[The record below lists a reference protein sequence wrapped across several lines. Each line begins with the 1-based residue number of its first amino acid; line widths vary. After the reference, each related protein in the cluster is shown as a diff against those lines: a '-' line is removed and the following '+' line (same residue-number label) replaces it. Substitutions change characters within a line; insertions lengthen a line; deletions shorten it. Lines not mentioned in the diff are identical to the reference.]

1 LVLGLAGS
9 AGAAS
14 ISYFLDQSN
23 DPEGHLADGTNYLKV
38 TLTDDGDDI
47 DVTVELLGPLT
58 SIADANFG
66 IARFMFNSTN
76 VLSAAN
82 ITGLPGDWST
92 DFDYDA
98 GPPHLVGGGFGRFE
112 IELAAGT
119 RQSPTLYV
127 VLSTN
132 SAQGDSYFA
141 AHVAGFTDQ
150 DPEDWPIGDPPD
162 GEGLCPVDAEGNYTP
177 ECNILTS
184 AWFGGTTQVVVPEPA
199 TSWLLAPAAL
209 VLLGAR
215 RKRR

>member
-119 RQSPTLYV
+119 RQSPTLSFTIVAAGDQLSDYV

-141 AHVAGFTDQ
+141 AHVA
-150 DPEDWPIGDPPD
+150 
-162 GEGLCPVDAEGNYTP
+162 DAEGNYTP

-184 AWFGGTTQVVVPEPA
+184 AWFGGTTQVPEPA
-199 TSWLLAPAAL
+199 ISWLLAPAAL